1 MDHAS
6 TLSLFVHHAWIGS
19 FLNVGCFTHLAI
31 LAVRREGTDSLAKD
45 LVYHRDMVTGHLT
58 WVVTL
63 LGTHSFGLYVHND
76 SLLALNRSSNTFSD
90 VSIRLFPLL
99 PYVALQDTSGIVGL
113 DIGTADFLVTH
124 IHVYLSYNIIG
135 LDKGIVYSRSSRLV
149 PDKLNLGSAI
159 RVMALQLDPA
169 ATFSC

>member
-1 MDHAS
+1 M
-6 TLSLFVHHAWIGS
+6 
-19 FLNVGCFTHLAI
+19 
-31 LAVRREGTDSLAKD
+31 
-45 LVYHRDMVTGHLT
+45 
-58 WVVTL
+58 
-63 LGTHSFGLYVHND
+63 YVHND

-149 PDKLNLGSAI
+149 PDKLNLGFRYPCDGPGRGGTCQISSWI
-159 RVMALQLDPA
+159 MYSWSILDVQLRIYSDIPL
-169 ATFSC
+169 